1 MELVAPAIAEVLA
14 RAIVAD
20 SSCLDLE
27 SPDDLAGVASRQ
39 SLEHLLARDRRR
51 SGAAGR
57 ARAVLC
63 LKNEGDPGVMLHAMM
78 AVSQSTRIADLIFR
92 PTDDSLVV
100 LMKDADASAEPL
112 VLQRIAAALP
122 ADIVAPPADASPL
135 RLGFACGPRDG
146 EYWSDLLNI
155 AQHRA
160 WRTPPAG
167 ERAPA
172 TVATDGQRGL
182 PWTA

>member
-1 MELVAPAIAEVLA
+1 M
-14 RAIVAD
+14 
-20 SSCLDLE
+20 
-27 SPDDLAGVASRQ
+27 
-39 SLEHLLARDRRR
+39 
-51 SGAAGR
+51 
-57 ARAVLC
+57 LC
-63 LKNEGDPGVMLHAMM
+63 LRNEDDPGVMLHAMM

-100 LMKDADASAEPL
+100 LMKDADAAAESL

-122 ADIVAPPADASPL
+122 ADIVPPPADASPL
-135 RLGFACGPRDG
+135 RVGFACGPRDG
-146 EYWSDLLNI
+146 DYWSDLLSV

-167 ERAPA
+167 EHAPA
-172 TVATDGQRGL
+172 TAATEGQRGL